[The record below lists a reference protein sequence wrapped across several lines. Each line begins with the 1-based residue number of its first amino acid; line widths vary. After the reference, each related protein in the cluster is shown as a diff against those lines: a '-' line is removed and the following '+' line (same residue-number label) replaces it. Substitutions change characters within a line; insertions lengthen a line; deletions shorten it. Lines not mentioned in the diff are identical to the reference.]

1 MSTWQTKHVDS
12 NSYILSE
19 LVQVFFQIPFLFLE
33 GWNAKS
39 SLCHWRRNPCQDGL
53 EPRLTQ
59 LLFFLWF

>member
-39 SLCHWRRNPCQDGL
+39 SLCHWRRNPCQDGYL
-53 EPRLTQ
+53 DSLSCY
-59 LLFFLWF
+59 FFSDL